1 MQSVKPDQGQSEQ
14 IASQLRNDIISGR
27 MKEGAPLRE
36 IALAK
41 QFKVGRGPIRE
52 ALQRL
57 SHEGMVTAKPNC
69 GVRVA
74 ASPPDSIQELIIPL
88 RRTLETFALR
98 SFYHDLKPTD
108 FQRWDDILQR
118 MRRACEDCDYASTV
132 ELDIEFHQS
141 IVERAEQNDLLSIW
155 LTMVSRLRHQFQQG
169 HRKYDDAMKIYYEHA
184 AIVAI
189 FQTGDLEQS
198 LQTLEWSI
206 S

>member
-1 MQSVKPDQGQSEQ
+1 MDATKPDQGQSEQ
-14 IASQLRNDIISGR
+14 IANRLRTDIIAGR
-27 MKEGAPLRE
+27 MEEGSPLRE

-57 SHEGMVTAKPNC
+57 SHEGMVVAKPNC

-74 ASPPDSIQELIIPL
+74 TSPPNSIQELIVPL

-98 SFYHDLKPTD
+98 SFFQDLNAND
-108 FQRWDDILQR
+108 FDQWHSILKR
-118 MRRACEDCDYASTV
+118 MRIACETSDYASTV

-141 IVERAEQNDLLSIW
+141 IVERAAQNDLLSIW
-155 LTMVSRLRHQFQQG
+155 LTLVSRLRNQFQNG
-169 HRKYDDAMKIYYEHA
+169 HRKYDDPMKIYYEHVS
-184 AIVAI
+184 IITI

-206 S
+206 T